1 MKAREM
7 EDGRD
12 LPASNFSSTWN
23 ISCFA
28 PPLCINCARQTNPD
42 LRGAFV
48 RKLAFPIVLSLAVPT
63 LCLPQAASKLAPEV
77 REFVK
82 EDSPLI
88 ALTHVRVIDGTGA
101 APRADQILVIREGK
115 IAALGNAASTK
126 IPEGAKVLDL
136 SGRTIIPGLVGM
148 HDHIYYP
155 SPGGA
160 PPLYPEHA
168 ASFPRLYLAAGVT
181 SIRTTGSV
189 DPYADL
195 ELKRDIEEGKMAG
208 PKIHVTG
215 PYLEG
220 PGAFAIQMHQLKD
233 AEDARSTVEFWVA
246 QGVTSFKAYMNI
258 TPEELGAAT
267 KTAHAH
273 GIKVT
278 GHLCSIGFREAA
290 ALGID
295 DLEHGLVVDTEF
307 LTEKKPGVCPNTPAA
322 NKALLPLEIT
332 SGPIHEMIRDLVA
345 HHVAVTSTL
354 PVFETFVP
362 NRAPLDARV
371 LDAMLPEARI
381 SYLRRRSLISDG
393 AAKSDWPALF
403 KKEFE
408 FEREF
413 VKQGGLLLAG
423 LDPTGYGG
431 VIAGFGDQREVEL
444 LVEAGFT
451 PVEAIHIA
459 TSNGAEFLGEPD
471 KVGTLATGKQAD
483 LVVIDGDPSGN
494 IKDIEKV
501 EMVFKDGLGY
511 DSAKL
516 IESVRGLVGLR

>member
-1 MKAREM
+1 MRKIALAVSCCLL
-7 EDGRD
+7 
-12 LPASNFSSTWN
+12 LPSLCWPQ
-23 ISCFA
+23 A
-28 PPLCINCARQTNPD
+28 PP
-42 LRGAFV
+42 
-48 RKLAFPIVLSLAVPT
+48 KLS
-63 LCLPQAASKLAPEV
+63 PEV
-77 REFVK
+77 RAFVK
-82 EDSPLI
+82 EDAPVV

-101 APRADQILVIREGK
+101 VPRADQTLVIANGK
-115 IAALGNAASTK
+115 ITAMGDAASTK

-136 SGRTIIPGLVGM
+136 KGYTVIPGLVGM
-148 HDHIYYP
+148 HDHMYYP
-155 SPGGA
+155 APGG
-160 PPLYPEHA
+160 PPALYPEHA
-168 ASFPRLYLAAGVT
+168 ASFPRLYLAGGVT

-189 DPYADL
+189 EPYSDL
-195 ELKRDIEEGKMAG
+195 ELKRAIDEGKMPG

-220 PGAFAIQMHQLKD
+220 QGAFTLQMHQLKD
-233 AEDARSTVEFWVA
+233 AEDARRTVEFWIA

-258 TPEELGAAT
+258 TPEELAAAV
-267 KTAHAH
+267 KAAHAR

-295 DLEHGLVVDTEF
+295 DLEHGLLADTEF
-307 LTEKKPGVCPNTPAA
+307 LPDKKPGECPNPAAA
-322 NKALLPLEIT
+322 NKALLGLEVA
-332 SGPIHEMIRDLVA
+332 SGPILETIKDLVM

-354 PVFETFVP
+354 PVFETIVP
-362 NRAPLDARV
+362 NRAPLDPRI
-371 LDAMLPEARI
+371 LDAMFPEARI
-381 SYLRRRSLISDG
+381 SYLRRRAMISDG

-403 KKEFE
+403 KKELE

-459 TSNGAEFLGEPD
+459 TSNGAEFLGELD
-471 KVGTLATGKQAD
+471 RIGTLAVGKLAD
-483 LVVIDGDPSGN
+483 IVVIEGDPSAN
-494 IKDIEKV
+494 IKDVEKV
-501 EMVFKDGLGY
+501 EIVFKDGIGY

-516 IESVRGLVGLR
+516 IESARAQVGLR

>member
-1 MKAREM
+1 MRKVFILTFCFLA
-7 EDGRD
+7 
-12 LPASNFSSTWN
+12 LPGV
-23 ISCFA
+23 C
-28 PPLCINCARQTNPD
+28 
-42 LRGAFV
+42 
-48 RKLAFPIVLSLAVPT
+48 LA
-63 LCLPQAASKLAPEV
+63 QAASKLAPEV
-77 REFVK
+77 RAFVK
-82 EDSPLI
+82 EDAPVI
-88 ALTHVRVIDGTGA
+88 ALTHVRLIDGTGA
-101 APRADQILVIREGK
+101 APRADQTLVIRDGK
-115 IAALGNAASTK
+115 IAALGDAASAR
-126 IPEGAKVLDL
+126 IPEGAKVLNL

-148 HDHIYYP
+148 HDHMYYP

-168 ASFPRLYLAAGVT
+168 ASFPRLYLAGGVT

-189 DPYADL
+189 EPYADL
-195 ELKRDIEEGKMAG
+195 ELKHLIDDGKMAG

-220 PGAFAIQMHQLKD
+220 PGAFAMQMHQLKD
-233 AEDARSTVEFWVA
+233 AEDARRTVEFWIA

-258 TPEELGAAT
+258 TPDELGAAT
-267 KTAHAH
+267 KTAHAQ

-307 LTEKKPGVCPNTPAA
+307 LAEKKPGVCPNTAGA
-322 NKALLPLEIT
+322 NKALLPLEVT

-381 SYLRRRSLISDG
+381 SYLRRRALISDG

-403 KKEFE
+403 KKELE

-413 VKQGGLLLAG
+413 VKQGGTLLTG

-459 TSNGAEFLGEPD
+459 TSNGAEFLGEQD
-471 KVGTLATGKQAD
+471 KIGTLAAGRQAD
-483 LVVIDGDPSGN
+483 LVVIAGDPAEN

-501 EMVFKDGLGY
+501 ETVFKDGVGY